1 MGKAAPETVTNQEKE
16 GPSAGKDLFDVAK
29 RWYCRFGWVSMATRE
44 TEDGDESGVDWLTEC
59 SSLFWSSMALFPN
72 PHIKK

>member
-16 GPSAGKDLFDVAK
+16 GPSVGKDLFDVAK

-44 TEDGDESGVDWLTEC
+44 TEDGDESGVD
-59 SSLFWSSMALFPN
+59 
-72 PHIKK
+72 